1 MKTKHVLVAPL
12 DWGLGHATRC
22 IPIIKNLLQRGCVVY
37 IGTDGNALSVLK
49 IEFPELQYLQL
60 PAYQARYSRRLPF
73 MINIFLQ
80 IPKFL
85 LAIVREKHVLKSFQK
100 KHSLDLIISDNRYG
114 CRLKDVPSVF
124 IGHQINII
132 MPPSLL
138 FIEPVINFF
147 NRKLIKAFDACWIP
161 DDSNNTLSGTLSKP
175 ANSHTKHIGCLS
187 RFTYDA
193 EGKEDGPVS
202 FILSG
207 PEPQRTIFEK
217 IILKQLQDLQ
227 IKSIIVRGLPNEM
240 KSLAAP
246 DHVKVYNYLNSA
258 ELQQIIQN
266 AKLIVSRSGYSSVMD
281 MVALRKKVIFVP
293 TPGQTEQEYLAEML
307 AEKKIAYFQ
316 HQKHFDLKSALIE
329 ADSYSGF
336 DKYSGQTQLLDN
348 AIEEILL

>member
-37 IGTDGNALSVLK
+37 IGTNGNALSVLK
-49 IEFPELQYLQL
+49 LEFPNLEYLQL
-60 PAYQARYSRRLPF
+60 PSYQARYSRRLPF

-114 CRLKDVPSVF
+114 CRLKHVPSVF

-132 MPPSLL
+132 MPSSLKWT
-138 FIEPVINFF
+138 EPIINFF
-147 NRKLIKAFDACWIP
+147 NRKLINAFDACWIP
-161 DDSNNTLSGTLSKP
+161 DDPKNTLSGMLSKP
-175 ANSHTKHIGCLS
+175 ANNHTKHIGYLS

-193 EGKEDGPVS
+193 ERKEDGPVS

-227 IKSIIVRGLPNEM
+227 LKSIIVRGLPNEIRP
-240 KSLAAP
+240 LAVP
-246 DHVKVYNYLNSA
+246 DHVKVFNYLNSI
-258 ELQQIIQN
+258 ELQQIIRN

-281 MVALRKKVIFVP
+281 MAALGKKVIFVP

-316 HQKHFDLKSALIE
+316 YQKHFDLKSALVK
-329 ADSYSGF
+329 ANSYSGF
-336 DKYSGQTQLLDN
+336 NKYTGQPQLLDD